1 MKFTIDEFEVTVL
14 AGKPEVV
21 YHNDGNG
28 NYREVTITAPEELI
42 HPAFKVEFEEY
53 TKRCIKL
60 HQNKVRLHGGF
71 CDTMRYVPPRKIKSK
86 FSAHKFRK
94 QIETRVGDIE
104 EAKDTWDY
112 NRAPA
117 GVVKTGKFG
126 DLKAFLEM
134 RTGREI
140 NCMGQGRGKHVKTS

>member
-1 MKFTIDEFEVTVL
+1 MKFTIDEFEVKVL
-14 AGKPEVV
+14 AGKPEIV

-28 NYREVTITAPEELI
+28 NYREVTITVPEELV
-42 HPAFKVEFEEY
+42 HPAFKTEFEEY
-53 TKRCIKL
+53 TRRCIKL
-60 HQNKVRLHGGF
+60 HQNKAHRGF
-71 CDTMRYVPPRKIKSK
+71 CATMRYVPPRRIKSK
-86 FSAHKFRK
+86 LSAYKLRK

-117 GVVKTGKFG
+117 GAVTTGKFG

-134 RTGREI
+134 RTGRELD
-140 NCMGQGRGKHVKTS
+140 CTTTGRGNHVKTS